1 MICSTC
7 KTKLH
12 NLRTEFG
19 YYWICQD
26 CYGHF
31 FSEKN
36 IIKHIPKIEWDKI
49 KSKSKKIKKERVI
62 NCPSCNNQIQ
72 ILILPESKNNLEI
85 DLCPKCQIIW
95 FDKDEIEDLELKQTV
110 SANLEKL
117 DKNAY
122 DLSEKKNVIIS
133 EEAKIQYLLA
143 NIKLDNYLKQL
154 KKKERQ
160 LDRQART
167 RSASYSSFNLASL
180 MYDINFDSDVD
191 ISW

>member
-12 NLRTEFG
+12 NLKTEFG
-19 YYWICQD
+19 YFWICQD

-36 IIKHIPKIEWDKI
+36 ILKYIPKIEWDKI
-49 KSKSKKIKKERVI
+49 KSKSKKIKKQRVI
-62 NCPSCNNQIQ
+62 NCPSCKNQMQ

-85 DLCPKCQIIW
+85 DLCQTCQIIW
-95 FDKDEIEDLELKQTV
+95 FDKDEIEDLELKQIV
-110 SANLEKL
+110 SENLNKL
-117 DKNAY
+117 GKNAY
-122 DLSEKKNVIIS
+122 DLSEKKNVVIS

-154 KKKERQ
+154 KRKEIQ
-160 LDRQART
+160 LDRLNRT
-167 RSASYSSFNLASL
+167 PSGILSPYELASFL
-180 MYDINFDSDVD
+180 YEINFDSDMD
-191 ISW
+191 NSW